1 MLCEVCGRPAVDR
14 SPPGYGGV
22 KINCPTC
29 GNYSIAGSVRDKF
42 RQLSLDERRRDL
54 ERAKDHASLVMR
66 NERASQPG
74 AALPKYRC
82 LAEPTIDEASL
93 SAAVPLDDTYGV
105 PSVGADIPIG
115 KTPLQ

>member
-93 SAAVPLDDTYGV
+93 SAAVPLD
-105 PSVGADIPIG
+105 GAP
-115 KTPLQ
+115 PPAVARMRR